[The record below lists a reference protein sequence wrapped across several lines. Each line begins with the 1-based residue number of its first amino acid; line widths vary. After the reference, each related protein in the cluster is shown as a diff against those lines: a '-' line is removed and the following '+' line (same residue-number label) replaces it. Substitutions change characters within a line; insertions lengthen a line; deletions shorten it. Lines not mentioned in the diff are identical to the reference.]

1 MGRIPQLGKLSASNS
16 VGCKNLSPMDM
27 SHLPIDYPPAVAQ
40 DDSESVED
48 VESVSRV
55 VWKHLAHFGAESG
68 IVTESE

>member
-1 MGRIPQLGKLSASNS
+1 
-16 VGCKNLSPMDM
+16 M

-48 VESVSRV
+48 EESVSRV
-55 VWKHLAHFGAESG
+55 KWKHLAHFGAESG

>member
-1 MGRIPQLGKLSASNS
+1 
-16 VGCKNLSPMDM
+16 M